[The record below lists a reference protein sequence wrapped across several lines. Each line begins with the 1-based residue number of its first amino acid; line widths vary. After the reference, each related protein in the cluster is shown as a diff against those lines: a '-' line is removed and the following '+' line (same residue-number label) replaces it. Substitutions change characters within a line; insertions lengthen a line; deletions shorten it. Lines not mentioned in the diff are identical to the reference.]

1 MKLHDR
7 FSTKSLIYISLIGA
21 MLIWAGSFI
30 WSKQALE
37 NYNPVSI
44 VLFRLLISTLFLFPY
59 LLISKRFQKLK
70 RKDFGLIFIM
80 AFCEPFIYFMGET
93 YGIKMVSAPVAAVIV
108 STLPLF
114 TPLAAALF
122 LKDKLS
128 VYNLIGIVISFA
140 GIVFLVL
147 GPNARLA
154 ISPLGLGF
162 LFTSVMAGVAYSILI
177 KRIGNRYS
185 VLNLVLY
192 QNMIGI
198 VLFIPVFLVLDYQD
212 FVQTGFVWYSMWP
225 IIKLAIF
232 ATSIAYFLY
241 TFALKNMEISK
252 VNVFTNIIPVFTIIF
267 SYIFLGE
274 LIHERKITGIII
286 IIAGVSV
293 SQYSPGQ
300 KYLYGYIHRNIVARF
315 KRNGNAKRKKL

>member
-1 MKLHDR
+1 MKLRER
-7 FSTKSLIYISLIGA
+7 FSRKTLIYISLVGA

-59 LLISKRFQKLK
+59 LIISKRFKKLR
-70 RKDFGLIFIM
+70 RKDFGLVFIM

-93 YGIKMVSAPVAAVIV
+93 YGIKMVSAPVAAVII

-122 LKDKLS
+122 LKDRLS
-128 VYNLIGIVISFA
+128 VYNVIGVFISFA
-140 GIVFLVL
+140 GIVLMVL
-147 GPNARLA
+147 GPNATLA

-162 LFTSVMAGVAYSILI
+162 LFTSVFAGVAYSVLI
-177 KRIGNRYS
+177 KRIGNAYS

-192 QNMIGI
+192 QNLIGI
-198 VLFIPVFLVLDYQD
+198 VLFVPVFLVLDYQD
-212 FVQTGFVWYSMWP
+212 FVSTGFVWYSMWP

-241 TFALKNMEISK
+241 TFALRNMDISK

-274 LIHERKITGIII
+274 LIQERKITGIII
-286 IIAGVSV
+286 VIAGVSV
-293 SQYSPGQ
+293 SQFNPRR
-300 KYLYGYIHRNIVARF
+300 KYLYGYIHRNIVARL
-315 KRNGNAKRKKL
+315 KRNGKARRIKL